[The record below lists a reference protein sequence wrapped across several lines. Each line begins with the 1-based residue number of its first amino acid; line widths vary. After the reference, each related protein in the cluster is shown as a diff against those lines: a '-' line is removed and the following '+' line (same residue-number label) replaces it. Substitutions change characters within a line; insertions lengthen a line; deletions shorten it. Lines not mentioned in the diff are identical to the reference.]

1 MNFIDKH
8 MQTGLSMETPSYGG
22 ERGNGTFE
30 GL

>member
-1 MNFIDKH
+1 MNFIDKYT
-8 MQTGLSMETPSYGG
+8 QAGLSMEAPSHGG